1 MQATVATDPR
11 VRTVIFPQEVQGE
24 LIQAAIA
31 QAVGTGLG
39 LNVNWGA
46 PVAYPVDS
54 LLCQLYAEVWFGFFC
69 DGWVVI
75 NDVATADDVWKGVR
89 LVNTNPGP

>member
-1 MQATVATDPR
+1 MLHLINANLISVQYIDRIAATVATDPR

-39 LNVNWGA
+39 LSANWGA
-46 PVAYPVDS
+46 SVAYPVDS
-54 LLCQLYAEVWFGFFC
+54 LRSASFYTKVWFGFFC
-69 DGWVVI
+69 YGWGS
-75 NDVATADDVWKGVR
+75 D
-89 LVNTNPGP
+89 